1 MNLKTNK
8 SNSSGAPGVLV
19 TARNSARGLLRRCGG
34 FSLEEVVMSIAIT
47 AITIG
52 SVATGYVNTAQR
64 AEWSAMSA
72 AAQNLTSQRIEQVRA
87 AHWDTQASP
96 GVDEVVQANFPV
108 QIQALDLPVAGTN
121 TSYATN
127 TTTITT
133 VSVNPPVKMIRVDCT
148 WSFMNRGVFTNT
160 SIVYRSADQ

>member
-19 TARNSARGLLRRCGG
+19 TARNSARGLLRRCAG
-34 FSLEEVVMSIAIT
+34 FSLEEVVMSVAIT

-52 SVATGYVNTAQR
+52 SIATGYINTAQR

-72 AAQNLTSQRIEQVRA
+72 AAQNSAAQRTEQVRA
-87 AHWDTQASP
+87 AKWDTQASP
-96 GVDEVVQANFPV
+96 GVDEVVSANFPV
-108 QIQALDLPVAGTN
+108 QITTLDLPVAGNN
-121 TSYATN
+121 TPYATN

-133 VSVNPPVKMIRVDCT
+133 VSVSPPVKMIRTDCT

-160 SIVYRSADQ
+160 SIVYRSPDQ